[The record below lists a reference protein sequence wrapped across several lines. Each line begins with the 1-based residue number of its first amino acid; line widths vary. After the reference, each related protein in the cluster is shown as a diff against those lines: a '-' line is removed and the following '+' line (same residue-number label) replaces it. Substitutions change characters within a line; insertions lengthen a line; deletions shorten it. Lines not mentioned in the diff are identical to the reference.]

1 MRDDALCSAGCQPGQ
16 GSLDSFADLEGRL
29 RIGDQGAATEVVRR
43 FDGRLV
49 ALARAE
55 LDARLRRKEDPEDVV
70 QSVYRSFF
78 TRHRAG
84 QFDLGNWGSL
94 WGLLAVIT
102 VRKCLSRAE
111 YYRAGRR
118 DVAGEVNVAS
128 RREAASGFGEVID
141 REPTPMES
149 AILAETI
156 EGMMRGL
163 GPDDRTIIELSLQ
176 GYSSTEIAARVGR
189 CERTV
194 RRARQHAEDRLHR
207 MREREILAQ

>member
-1 MRDDALCSAGCQPGQ
+1 M
-16 GSLDSFADLEGRL
+16 
-29 RIGDQGAATEVVRR
+29 
-43 FDGRLV
+43 
-49 ALARAE
+49 
-55 LDARLRRKEDPEDVV
+55 

-118 DVAGEVNVAS
+118 NVAGEVDVAP
-128 RREAASGFGEVID
+128 RGEAASGFGEVID

-149 AILAETI
+149 AVLAETV

-176 GYSSTEIAARVGR
+176 GYPLDGDRSESRTLPSGPCDGR
-189 CERTV
+189 GNTPRTGSM
-194 RRARQHAEDRLHR
+194 R
-207 MREREILAQ
+207 MREREILAP